1 LKNPE
6 SLLTPFLDN
15 AMNARKRLCLPDIQA
30 SADGAWSVAAK
41 TLESIHDHSAYALID
56 GRHG

>member
-1 LKNPE
+1 
-6 SLLTPFLDN
+6 LDN